1 MYPEHLIRTS
11 KFLSMILRHRPEKIG
26 LQLDDNGWASVAELL
41 EKAAAS
47 GKVISRETLQLVVD
61 NNDKKRFAFSDDG
74 LQIRANQG
82 HSIDIDLG
90 LTPQQPP
97 ETLYHGTAEATLKS
111 IRKDGLL
118 PMKRQHVHLS
128 KDEET
133 AIKVGG
139 RHGKPAVL
147 IIRSGEMA
155 RQKHLFYV
163 SDNGVWLTD
172 NVPVGFITFPT

>member
-1 MYPEHLIRTS
+1 
-11 KFLSMILRHRPEKIG
+11 
-26 LQLDDNGWASVAELL
+26 
-41 EKAAAS
+41 
-47 GKVISRETLQLVVD
+47 
-61 NNDKKRFAFSDDG
+61 
-74 LQIRANQG
+74 
-82 HSIDIDLG
+82 
-90 LTPQQPP
+90 
-97 ETLYHGTAEATLKS
+97 
-111 IRKDGLL
+111 
-118 PMKRQHVHLS
+118 MKRQHVHLS

-133 AIKVGG
+133 AIKVGS